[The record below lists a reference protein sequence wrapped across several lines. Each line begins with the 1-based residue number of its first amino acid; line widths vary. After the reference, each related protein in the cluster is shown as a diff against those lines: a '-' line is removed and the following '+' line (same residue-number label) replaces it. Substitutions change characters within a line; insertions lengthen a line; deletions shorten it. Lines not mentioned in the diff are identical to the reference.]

1 MVLAIP
7 LVDPVELRMS
17 RPHTSIMEQFILD
30 VRWSRERGLVEGEV
44 RPGIEQGKLQQSDRV
59 DKCWQVSCK
68 EDNVAFISYK
78 GFSTGLSYLTGF
90 KLFRE
95 FYSSSDKSLI
105 CNFLTGGQSRFIG
118 EIASSVRGISEAGL
132 VLNVPSG
139 ELHLL

>member
-30 VRWSRERGLVEGEV
+30 VRWSRECGLVEGEG

-78 GFSTGLSYLTGF
+78 GFSTWLSYLTCF
-90 KLFRE
+90 T
-95 FYSSSDKSLI
+95 
-105 CNFLTGGQSRFIG
+105 FLWSFT
-118 EIASSVRGISEAGL
+118 
-132 VLNVPSG
+132 P
-139 ELHLL
+139 LLTDR